1 MTCSAT
7 VDGKSVTIVLHNQQP
22 NKPETMATFK
32 ALVLSHQK
40 RKDGTYNVKIRVTHN
55 RRHKYLPTPLYA
67 GKDDLKKSLKIKNH
81 LILDATEAM
90 IKDYRTKCS
99 AMGVAVAQYD
109 VEQLCA
115 FLNEP
120 DKGEWEVNFFEY
132 AEKFI
137 AKGKAKKTQLG
148 YKGAL
153 MWLEKYAGKDV
164 LLSDINKRF
173 LQGLLAYVEEN
184 KTNACKETTGDNVAP
199 YVFAKLGA
207 IYRAARKEF
216 NDEELEIMR
225 LPFDPFTKIEIKKPP
240 QAVKRAISAEK
251 MRAVARV
258 EAEGRSKGTKEFARD
273 LFLLSFCLLGAN
285 LVDMYN
291 WTADQYKDGRITYK
305 RQKTRGK
312 RADGALISIKVE
324 PEIEPLM
331 RKYADP
337 KGEFVFCFARI
348 SSSIGCLHTKIGKAI
363 KYVGEQ
369 IGEPNLTFYAA
380 RHSWATIALNDAG
393 VDKYTVH
400 EGLNHAGGA
409 MAITD
414 VYIKKDWTR
423 LDKAN
428 RAVLDFVQFPPLGG
442 EDK

>member
-1 MTCSAT
+1 
-7 VDGKSVTIVLHNQQP
+7 
-22 NKPETMATFK
+22 MATFK

-67 GKDDLKKSLKIKNH
+67 GKDDLTKSLKIKNY
-81 LILDATEAM
+81 LILDATEAI

-99 AMGVAVAQYD
+99 VLGVAVAQYD
-109 VEQLCA
+109 VDQLCDI
-115 FLNEP
+115 LNEP
-120 DKGEWEVNFFEY
+120 DKGEWKVNFFEY

-137 AKGKAKKTQLG
+137 AKGKAQKTQRG
-148 YKGAL
+148 YQSAL
-153 MWLEKYAGKDV
+153 SWLERYAGKNL
-164 LLSDINKRF
+164 LLSDINKSF
-173 LQGLLAYVEEN
+173 LLGLLAFIEEN
-184 KTNACKETTGDNVAP
+184 KDKSNRSVTGNTIAP
-199 YVFAKLGA
+199 YVFDKLAAIFRGA
-207 IYRAARKEF
+207 RNEY

-240 QAVKRAISAEK
+240 QAEKRAISAEK
-251 MRAVARV
+251 MRAVAMI
-258 EAEGRSKGTKEFARD
+258 GREEKVTKNIELMRD
-273 LFLLSFCLLGAN
+273 AFLLSFGLLGAN

-291 WTADQYKDGRITYK
+291 WTIDQYKDGRITYK
-305 RQKTRGK
+305 RTKTRGR

-324 PEIEPLM
+324 PELKPLM
-331 RKYADP
+331 EKYADP
-337 KGEFVFCFARI
+337 KGEFVFNFARL
-348 SSSIGCLHTKIGKAI
+348 SSSIECFHTKIGTPI
-363 KYVGEQ
+363 KEIGRQ

-400 EGLNHAGGA
+400 EGLNHAGGE

-428 RAVLDFVQFPPLGG
+428 RAVLDFVQFPPL
-442 EDK
+442 K

>member
-1 MTCSAT
+1 
-7 VDGKSVTIVLHNQQP
+7 
-22 NKPETMATFK
+22 MATFK

-67 GKDDLKKSLKIKNH
+67 GKDDLTKSVKIKNH

-109 VEQLCA
+109 VDQLCA
-115 FLNEP
+115 ILNEP
-120 DKGEWEVNFFEY
+120 DKGEWKVNFFEY
-132 AEKFI
+132 AEKVI
-137 AKGKAKKTQLG
+137 SKKKTESTKSQ

-153 MWLEKYAGKDV
+153 AWLKRYAGEDV
-164 LLSDINKRF
+164 MLSDFNKRF
-173 LQGLLAYVEEN
+173 LLGLFDFIEQN
-184 KTNACKETTGDNVAP
+184 KETNPRATKGNTIAS
-199 YVFAKLGA
+199 YVFTHLQSLFKDAM
-207 IYRAARKEF
+207 KEF
-216 NDEELEIMR
+216 NDEELGIVR
-225 LPFDPFTKIEIKKPP
+225 LPFNPFAKVEVDRPEPP
-240 QAVKRAISAEK
+240 EKRAISAEK
-251 MRAVARV
+251 IRRIAAIKDEERKNSTL
-258 EAEGRSKGTKEFARD
+258 GLARD
-273 LFLLSFCLLGAN
+273 LFLLSFGLMGAN
-285 LVDMYN
+285 LADMYE
-291 WTADQYKDGRITYK
+291 WTIDQYKDGRLTYK
-305 RQKTRGK
+305 RKKTRNN
-312 RADGALISIKVE
+312 RIDNALISVKVQ
-324 PEIEPLM
+324 PELEPLVK
-331 RKYADP
+331 KYADP
-337 KGEFVFCFARI
+337 AGEFVFCFVRRR
-348 SSSIGCLHTKIGKAI
+348 SSLLSYHKTIGAAI
-363 KYVGEQ
+363 KRIGTI

-442 EDK
+442 EDNKNPSSEEADEGTK

>member
-1 MTCSAT
+1 
-7 VDGKSVTIVLHNQQP
+7 
-22 NKPETMATFK
+22 MATFK

-67 GKDDLKKSLKIKNH
+67 GKDDLTKSLKIKNY
-81 LILDATEAM
+81 LILDATEAI

-99 AMGVAVAQYD
+99 AMGAAVAQYD
-109 VEQLCA
+109 VDQLCTI
-115 FLNEP
+115 LNEP
-120 DKGEWEVNFFEY
+120 DEEKWKVNFFEY
-132 AEKFI
+132 AESFI
-137 AKGKAKKTQLG
+137 AKNKARKTKQG
-148 YKGAL
+148 YQSAL
-153 MWLEKYAGKDV
+153 SWLERYAGKNL
-164 LLSDINKRF
+164 LLSDINKSF
-173 LQGLLAYVEEN
+173 LLGLLEFIEEN
-184 KTNACKETTGDNVAP
+184 KDKSNRSVTGNTIAP
-199 YVFAKLGA
+199 YVFDKLAAIFRGA
-207 IYRAARKEF
+207 RNEY

-240 QAVKRAISAEK
+240 QAEKRAISAEK
-251 MRAVARV
+251 MRAVAMI
-258 EAEGRSKGTKEFARD
+258 GREEKVKKNIELMRD
-273 LFLLSFCLLGAN
+273 AFLLSFGLLGAN

-305 RQKTRGK
+305 RTKTRGR

-324 PEIEPLM
+324 PELKPLM
-331 RKYADP
+331 EKYADP
-337 KGEFVFCFARI
+337 KGEFVFNFARL
-348 SSSIGCLHTKIGKAI
+348 SSSIECFHTKIGTPI
-363 KYVGEQ
+363 KEIGRL

-400 EGLNHAGGA
+400 EGLNHAGGE

-428 RAVLDFVQFPPLGG
+428 RAVLDFVQLPPL
-442 EDK
+442 K

>member
-1 MTCSAT
+1 
-7 VDGKSVTIVLHNQQP
+7 
-22 NKPETMATFK
+22 MATFK

-67 GKDDLKKSLKIKNH
+67 GKDDLTKSLKIKNY
-81 LILDATEAM
+81 LILDATEAI

-99 AMGVAVAQYD
+99 AMGAAVAQYD
-109 VEQLCA
+109 VDQLCTI
-115 FLNEP
+115 LNEP
-120 DKGEWEVNFFEY
+120 DEGKWKVNFFEY
-132 AEKFI
+132 AESFI
-137 AKGKAKKTQLG
+137 AKNKARKTQQG
-148 YKGAL
+148 YQSAL
-153 MWLEKYAGKDV
+153 SWLERYAGKNL
-164 LLSDINKRF
+164 LLSDINKSF
-173 LQGLLAYVEEN
+173 LLGLLEFIEEN
-184 KTNACKETTGDNVAP
+184 KDKSNRSVTGNTIAP
-199 YVFAKLGA
+199 YVFDKLAA
-207 IYRAARKEF
+207 IYRGARNEY

-240 QAVKRAISAEK
+240 QAEKRAISAEK
-251 MRAVARV
+251 MRAVAMI
-258 EAEGRSKGTKEFARD
+258 GREEKVKKNIELMRAA
-273 LFLLSFCLLGAN
+273 FLLSFGLLGAN

-291 WTADQYKDGRITYK
+291 WTIDQYKDGRITYK
-305 RQKTRGK
+305 RTKTRGR

-324 PEIEPLM
+324 PELKPLM
-331 RKYADP
+331 EKYADP
-337 KGEFVFCFARI
+337 KGEFVFCFARL
-348 SSSIGCLHTKIGKAI
+348 SSSIESFHTIIGRPI
-363 KYVGEQ
+363 KEIGRL

-400 EGLNHAGGA
+400 EGLNHAGGE

-428 RAVLDFVQFPPLGG
+428 RAVLDFVQFPPL
-442 EDK
+442 K

>member
-1 MTCSAT
+1 
-7 VDGKSVTIVLHNQQP
+7 
-22 NKPETMATFK
+22 MATFK

-67 GKDDLKKSLKIKNH
+67 GKDDLTKSLKIKNY
-81 LILDATEAM
+81 LILDATEAI

-99 AMGVAVAQYD
+99 VLGVAVAQYD
-109 VEQLCA
+109 VDQLCDI
-115 FLNEP
+115 LNEP
-120 DKGEWEVNFFEY
+120 DKGEWKVNFFEY

-137 AKGKAKKTQLG
+137 AKGKAQKTQRG
-148 YKGAL
+148 YQSAL
-153 MWLEKYAGKDV
+153 SWLERYAGKNL
-164 LLSDINKRF
+164 LLSDINKSF
-173 LQGLLAYVEEN
+173 LLGLLAFIEEN
-184 KTNACKETTGDNVAP
+184 KDKSNRSVTGNTIAP
-199 YVFAKLGA
+199 YVFDKLAAIFRGA
-207 IYRAARKEF
+207 RNEY

-240 QAVKRAISAEK
+240 QAEKRAISAEK
-251 MRAVARV
+251 MRAVAMI
-258 EAEGRSKGTKEFARD
+258 GREEKVTKNIELMRD
-273 LFLLSFCLLGAN
+273 AFLLSFGLLGAN

-291 WTADQYKDGRITYK
+291 WTIDQYKDGRITYK
-305 RQKTRGK
+305 RTKTRGR

-324 PEIEPLM
+324 PELKPLM
-331 RKYADP
+331 EKYADP
-337 KGEFVFCFARI
+337 KGEFVFNFARL
-348 SSSIGCLHTKIGKAI
+348 SSSIECFHTKIGTPI
-363 KYVGEQ
+363 KEIGRQ

-400 EGLNHAGGA
+400 EGLNHAGGE

-428 RAVLDFVQFPPLGG
+428 RAVLDFVQLPPL
-442 EDK
+442 K

>member
-1 MTCSAT
+1 
-7 VDGKSVTIVLHNQQP
+7 
-22 NKPETMATFK
+22 MATFK

-67 GKDDLKKSLKIKNH
+67 GKDDLTKSLKIKNY
-81 LILDATEAM
+81 LILDATEAI

-99 AMGVAVAQYD
+99 VLGIAVAQYD
-109 VEQLCA
+109 VDQLCDI
-115 FLNEP
+115 LNEP
-120 DKGEWEVNFFEY
+120 DKGKWKVNFFEY
-132 AEKFI
+132 AETFI
-137 AKGKAKKTQLG
+137 AKGKAQKTQRG
-148 YKGAL
+148 YQSAL
-153 MWLEKYAGKDV
+153 SWLERYAGKNL
-164 LLSDINKRF
+164 LLSDINKSF
-173 LQGLLAYVEEN
+173 LLGLLAFIEEN
-184 KTNACKETTGDNVAP
+184 KDKSNRSVTGNTIAP
-199 YVFAKLGA
+199 YVFDKLAAIFRGA
-207 IYRAARKEF
+207 RNEY

-240 QAVKRAISAEK
+240 QAEKRAISAEK
-251 MRAVARV
+251 MRALAMI
-258 EAEGRSKGTKEFARD
+258 GREEKVKKNIELMRD
-273 LFLLSFCLLGAN
+273 AFLLSFGLLGAN

-291 WTADQYKDGRITYK
+291 WTIDQYKDGRITYK
-305 RQKTRGK
+305 RTKTRGK

-324 PEIEPLM
+324 PELEPLM
-331 RKYADP
+331 KKYADP
-337 KGEFVFCFARI
+337 KGEFVFNFARL
-348 SSSIGCLHTKIGKAI
+348 SSSIECFHTKIGTPI
-363 KYVGEQ
+363 KEIGRL

-400 EGLNHAGGA
+400 EGLNHAGGE

-428 RAVLDFVQFPPLGG
+428 RAVLDFVQLPPL
-442 EDK
+442 K

>member
-1 MTCSAT
+1 
-7 VDGKSVTIVLHNQQP
+7 
-22 NKPETMATFK
+22 MATFK

-67 GKDDLKKSLKIKNH
+67 GKDDLTKSLKIKNY

-109 VEQLCA
+109 VDQLCTI
-115 FLNEP
+115 LNEP
-120 DKGEWEVNFFEY
+120 DKGEWKVNFFEY

-137 AKGKAKKTQLG
+137 TKGKAQKTQRG
-148 YKGAL
+148 YQSAL
-153 MWLEKYAGKDV
+153 SWLERYAGKNL
-164 LLSDINKRF
+164 LLSDINKSF
-173 LQGLLAYVEEN
+173 LWGFLSFIEEN
-184 KTNACKETTGDNVAP
+184 KDKSNRSVTGNTIAP
-199 YVFAKLGA
+199 YVFDKLAAIFRGA
-207 IYRAARKEF
+207 RNEY
-216 NDEELEIMR
+216 NDDELEIMR

-240 QAVKRAISAEK
+240 QAEKRAISVEK
-251 MRAVARV
+251 I
-258 EAEGRSKGTKEFARD
+258 RSIALITDSDRKNSVLGIARD
-273 LFLLSFCLLGAN
+273 MFILSFCLLGAN

-291 WTADQYKDGRITYK
+291 WTVEQYKDGRITYK
-305 RQKTRGK
+305 RQKTRGR

-337 KGEFVFCFARI
+337 KGEFVFSFART
-348 SSSIGCLHTKIGKAI
+348 SSSIDCLHAKIGKSI
-363 KYVGEQ
+363 KEIGRL
-369 IGEPNLTFYAA
+369 IGEPDLTFYAA

-414 VYIKKDWTR
+414 IYIKKDWTR

-442 EDK
+442 EDNKNPSSEEADEGEPNKITRNNKGD

>member
-1 MTCSAT
+1 MLR
-7 VDGKSVTIVLHNQQP
+7 KQQQP
-22 NKPETMATFK
+22 NNPEIMATFK

-67 GKDDLKKSLKIKNH
+67 GKDDLTKSLKIKNY
-81 LILDATEAM
+81 LILDATEAI

-99 AMGVAVAQYD
+99 VLGVAVAQYD
-109 VEQLCA
+109 VDQLCDI
-115 FLNEP
+115 LNEP
-120 DKGEWEVNFFEY
+120 DKGEWKVNFFEY
-132 AEKFI
+132 AETFI
-137 AKGKAKKTQLG
+137 AKGKAQKTQRG
-148 YKGAL
+148 YQSAL
-153 MWLEKYAGKDV
+153 SWLERYAGKNL
-164 LLSDINKRF
+164 LLSDISKSF
-173 LQGLLAYVEEN
+173 LLGLLAFIEEN
-184 KTNACKETTGDNVAP
+184 KDKSNRSVTGNTIAP
-199 YVFAKLGA
+199 YVFDKLAAIFRGA
-207 IYRAARKEF
+207 RNEY

-225 LPFDPFTKIEIKKPP
+225 LPFDPFAKIEIKKPP
-240 QAVKRAISAEK
+240 QAEKRAISAEK
-251 MRAVARV
+251 MRAVAMI
-258 EAEGRSKGTKEFARD
+258 GREEKVTKNIELMRD
-273 LFLLSFCLLGAN
+273 AFLLSFGLLGAN

-305 RQKTRGK
+305 RQKTRGR

-324 PEIEPLM
+324 PELVPLM
-331 RKYADP
+331 EKYADP
-337 KGEFVFCFARI
+337 KGEFVFNFARL
-348 SSSIGCLHTKIGKAI
+348 SSSIECFHTKIGTPI
-363 KYVGEQ
+363 KEIGRL

-400 EGLNHAGGA
+400 EGLNHAGGE

-428 RAVLDFVQFPPLGG
+428 RAVLDFVQLPPL
-442 EDK
+442 K

>member
-1 MTCSAT
+1 
-7 VDGKSVTIVLHNQQP
+7 
-22 NKPETMATFK
+22 MATFK

-81 LILDATEAM
+81 LILDATEAI

-109 VEQLCA
+109 VDQLCA
-115 FLNEP
+115 ILNEP
-120 DKGEWEVNFFEY
+120 DEGEWKVNFFEY
-132 AEKFI
+132 GEKYI
-137 AKGKAKKTQLG
+137 TKNKTKKTQKG

-153 MWLEKYAGKDV
+153 VWLEKYAGKDI

-173 LQGLLAYVEEN
+173 LQGFLDFIEEN
-184 KTNACKETTGDNVAP
+184 KTQYKRSVTGETIAP
-199 YVFAKLGA
+199 AVFCKLGA
-207 IYRAARKEF
+207 IYRAARNEF

-225 LPFDPFTKIEIKKPP
+225 LPFDPFSKIEIKKPP
-240 QAVKRAISAEK
+240 QAEKRAISAEK
-251 MRAVARV
+251 MRAVAMF
-258 EAEGRSKGTKEFARD
+258 EPDGRSKKTKEFVRD
-273 LFLLSFCLLGAN
+273 AFLLSFGLLGAN

-305 RQKTRGK
+305 RQKTRGS

-337 KGEFVFCFARI
+337 KGEFVFCLARM
-348 SSSIGCLHTKIGKAI
+348 SSSIDSLHVKIGRAI
-363 KYVGEQ
+363 KCIGEQ

>member
-1 MTCSAT
+1 
-7 VDGKSVTIVLHNQQP
+7 
-22 NKPETMATFK
+22 MATFK

-67 GKDDLKKSLKIKNH
+67 GKDDLTKSLKIKNY
-81 LILDATEAM
+81 LILDATEAI

-99 AMGVAVAQYD
+99 AMGAAVAQYD
-109 VEQLCA
+109 VDQLCDI
-115 FLNEP
+115 LNEP
-120 DKGEWEVNFFEY
+120 DKGEWKVNFFEY

-137 AKGKAKKTQLG
+137 AKGKAQKTQRG
-148 YKGAL
+148 YQSAL
-153 MWLEKYAGKDV
+153 SWLERYAGKNL
-164 LLSDINKRF
+164 LLSDINKSF
-173 LQGLLAYVEEN
+173 LLGLLAFIEEN
-184 KTNACKETTGDNVAP
+184 KDKSSRSVTGNTIAP
-199 YVFAKLGA
+199 YVFDKLAAIFRGA
-207 IYRAARKEF
+207 RNEY

-240 QAVKRAISAEK
+240 QAEKRAISAEK
-251 MRAVARV
+251 MRAVAMI
-258 EAEGRSKGTKEFARD
+258 GREEKVKKNIELMRD
-273 LFLLSFCLLGAN
+273 AFLLSFGLLGAN

-291 WTADQYKDGRITYK
+291 WTIDQYKDGRITYK
-305 RQKTRGK
+305 RTKTRGR

-324 PEIEPLM
+324 PELEPLM
-331 RKYADP
+331 EKYADP
-337 KGEFVFCFARI
+337 KGEFVFNFARL
-348 SSSIGCLHTKIGKAI
+348 SSSIECFHTKIGTPI
-363 KYVGEQ
+363 KEIGRL

-400 EGLNHAGGA
+400 EGLNHAGGE

-428 RAVLDFVQFPPLGG
+428 RAVLDFVQLPPL
-442 EDK
+442 K

>member
-1 MTCSAT
+1 
-7 VDGKSVTIVLHNQQP
+7 VLHNQQQP

-67 GKDDLKKSLKIKNH
+67 GKDDLTKSLKIKNY
-81 LILDATEAM
+81 LILDATEAI

-109 VEQLCA
+109 VDQLCA
-115 FLNEP
+115 ILNEP
-120 DKGEWEVNFFEY
+120 DEREWKVNFFEY

-137 AKGKAKKTQLG
+137 AKNKAQKTQKG

-153 MWLEKYAGKDV
+153 VWLEKYAGKDI

-173 LQGLLAYVEEN
+173 LQGLLDFIEEN
-184 KTNACKETTGDNVAP
+184 KTQYKRSVTGETIAP
-199 YVFAKLGA
+199 AVFGKLGA

-225 LPFDPFTKIEIKKPP
+225 LPFDPFAKIEIKKPP
-240 QAVKRAISAEK
+240 QAEKRAINAEK
-251 MRAVARV
+251 IKSIALIKDSDRKNSAL
-258 EAEGRSKGTKEFARD
+258 GIARD
-273 LFLLSFCLLGAN
+273 LFLLSFGLLGAN

-291 WTADQYKDGRITYK
+291 WKSEQYKDGRITYK
-305 RQKTRGK
+305 RQKTRGS

-331 RKYADP
+331 KKYADP
-337 KGEFVFCFARI
+337 KGEFIFCFARI
-348 SSSIGCLHTKIGKAI
+348 TPSIDGLHTKIGRAI
-363 KYVGEQ
+363 KYIGEQ

-428 RAVLDFVQFPPLGG
+428 RAVLDFVQFPLLG
-442 EDK
+442 D